1 MWLFMLAK
9 KKDGDNDTST
19 FNVAG
24 RMRAERKQNLYGNL
38 TNFITTFI
46 KYIILAI
53 LPKEKEKIYYNDRTK
68 TKNNKGGCSILLYHC
83 I

>member
-1 MWLFMLAK
+1 MSLLMNSKYSERKSKCGYLCWRR

-46 KYIILAI
+46 KYIIFGNFA
-53 LPKEKEKIYYNDRTK
+53 KR
-68 TKNNKGGCSILLYHC
+68 KGENI
-83 I
+83 

>member
-19 FNVAG
+19 FNVAC

-46 KYIILAI
+46 KYIIFGNFA
-53 LPKEKEKIYYNDRTK
+53 KR
-68 TKNNKGGCSILLYHC
+68 KGENI
-83 I
+83 

>member
-24 RMRAERKQNLYGNL
+24 RMRAERKQNLYGNS

-46 KYIILAI
+46 KYIIFGNFA
-53 LPKEKEKIYYNDRTK
+53 KR
-68 TKNNKGGCSILLYHC
+68 KGENI
-83 I
+83 